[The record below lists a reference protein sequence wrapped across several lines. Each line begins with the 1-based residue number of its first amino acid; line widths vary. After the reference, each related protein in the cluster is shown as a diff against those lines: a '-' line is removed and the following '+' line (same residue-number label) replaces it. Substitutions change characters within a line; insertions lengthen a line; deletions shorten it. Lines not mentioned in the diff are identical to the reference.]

1 MVEYFPIMFQNFIID
16 FDSTFVK
23 CESLDE
29 LARISLQNNPDR
41 DKILQ
46 KIDRIT
52 KQGMDGTMPFDRSLE
67 ARLRLFQSSKRD
79 IERLILLLKKSITLS
94 FKNNKDFF
102 LKNNKKIYIVSG
114 GFKEYIVPV
123 LSEFGISDDHIFANT
138 FIFKKNGIVAG
149 LDKKN
154 FLAHPRGKAKAVKS
168 LKLLGKIVVIGDS
181 YTDYEIKKENL
192 ADMFVAFIENVKR
205 PNVVKLAD
213 KTVRSFDEFLHEFE
227 LPGKYSYPKS
237 KIKVLLLE
245 NIHPNAVKSFIEEG
259 YAIETEKKALSEGE
273 LMKRISDV
281 SILGIRSKTQVTK
294 AVLEKARKLLI
305 IGAFCIG
312 TNNIDLKTAAEKGTI
327 VFNAPYSATRSV
339 CELIIGEMIMLAR
352 QVFDK
357 SRSLH
362 NGEWNKDAKGSF
374 EIRGKKLG
382 IIGYGNIGSQLS
394 VIAENLGMTVL
405 FYDIADK
412 LAQGNSRKCNSIGE
426 LLSEADIVTIHVDG
440 RKSNVNL
447 IGEREFSLMKKGAMF
462 LNASRGFVVDIDAL
476 SNAIKSGHIVGAAVD
491 VYPKEPKSN
500 GPGFVVPLQNLQ
512 NVILTP
518 HIGAST
524 EEAQSNIGT
533 FVSEKLIQFVNTGT
547 TTLSVN
553 FPEIQ
558 LSEVKDAHRL
568 IHIHHDI
575 PGVLAQVNNIF
586 AESKI
591 NILGQYLKTNEYIGY
606 VITDVNKVYSKDVIT
621 KLKKMK
627 ETIRVRVLY

>member
-29 LARISLQNNPDR
+29 LAKIALQNNPKKDSII
-41 DKILQ
+41 KE
-46 KIDRIT
+46 IT
-52 KQGMDGTMPFDRSLE
+52 KITNQGMDGKIPFHISLE
-67 ARLRLFQSSKRD
+67 KRLKHFKPTLDDIKILISKLRNSVTQSISQNKQFFHD
-79 IERLILLLKKSITLS
+79 H
-94 FKNNKDFF
+94 KN
-102 LKNNKKIYIVSG
+102 KIYIISG
-114 GFKEYIVPV
+114 GFFEYVFPIVK
-123 LSEFGISDDHIFANT
+123 EFGIARNHVLANRFT
-138 FIFKKNGIVAG
+138 FSKKGIVTG
-149 LDKKN
+149 FDKQN
-154 FLAHPRGKAKAVKS
+154 QLAKLKGKVLAIKS
-168 LKLLGKIVVIGDS
+168 LKLKGKTVAIGDG
-181 YTDYEIKKENL
+181 YTDYEIKKEKA
-192 ADMFVAFIENVKR
+192 ADSFVAFTENTKR
-205 PNVVKLAD
+205 SNVVKLAD
-213 KTVRSFDEFLHEFE
+213 KTVHSFDEFLHEFE

-245 NIHPNAVKSFIEEG
+245 NIHSNAVKSFTEEG
-259 YAIETEKKALSEGE
+259 YAIETQKKALSEVE
-273 LMKRISDV
+273 LMSRISDV

-294 AVLEKARKLLI
+294 ALLEKARKLLI

-357 SRSLH
+357 SMSLH

-412 LAQGNSRKCNSIGE
+412 LAHGNSKKCNSFAE
-426 LLSEADIVTIHVDG
+426 LLSTADIITVHVDG

-447 IGEREFSLMKKGAMF
+447 IGEKEFSLMKKGAMF

-500 GPGFVVPLQNLQ
+500 GPGFVAPLQNLQ

-524 EEAQSNIGT
+524 EEAQGNIGT

-568 IHIHHDI
+568 IHIHHDT

-606 VITDVNKVYSKDVIT
+606 VITDVDKVYSKDVIT
-621 KLKKMK
+621 KLRKMK